1 MSTNRLATLQSN
13 LDTSLSREMASLRR
27 RMHRFFG
34 DDIAELGTEPVGWS
48 PAVDLKETEKEF
60 MLTAD
65 LPGMKPADVTVECQD
80 GTLTIKGEKSEEK
93 KEAGNQNRW
102 HVYER
107 SYGSFYRSF
116 AFPQPVDAARSSAQF
131 TNGVLTVTV
140 PKAAAAKPTAH
151 KIEIKSA

>member
-1 MSTNRLATLQSN
+1 MQTNRLATLQSN
-13 LDTSLSREMASLRR
+13 LDTSISRELASMRR
-27 RMHRFFG
+27 RMRRIFG
-34 DDIAELGTEPVGWS
+34 DDIAELGTESVGWS

-93 KEAGNQNRW
+93 KETGNQNRW

-131 TNGVLTVTV
+131 VNGVLTVIV
-140 PKAAAAKPTAH
+140 PKAAAAKPAAH